1 MALRYL
7 LALLLPI
14 TAIACSGPG
23 AGDQP
28 SAAEGT
34 VRQDGTPGTTA
45 GQATAR
51 PESAPQTTPPQE
63 SLSEMTAEQVIARL
77 AARIPTARLSIV
89 YSAQTDPNHLIGTP
103 NLYVSKAA
111 FTDTRIDPAQ
121 AKDTEIGSIELGGS
135 VEVFLDE
142 ADARARKQYLDET
155 IADLPIDVSEYSYV
169 RGPALLRLSRRLTP
183 EQAAEFESALYS

>member
-7 LALLLPI
+7 LALLLLI
-14 TAIACSGPG
+14 TAIACSAPG

-28 SAAEGT
+28 PAAEGT
-34 VRQDGTPGTTA
+34 ARQDGTPGTTS
-45 GQATAR
+45 GQEPAQ
-51 PESAPQTTPPQE
+51 PESAPQTTPR
-63 SLSEMTAEQVIARL
+63 SEMTAEQVIARL
-77 AARIPTARLSIV
+77 APRIPTARLSIV
-89 YSAQTDPNHLIGTP
+89 YSAQTDPNQLLGTP

-121 AKDTEIGSIELGGS
+121 AKETEIGSVELGGS

-142 ADARARKQYLDET
+142 ADARARKQYIDET

-169 RGPALLRLSRRLTP
+169 RGPVLLRLSRRLTP
-183 EQAAEFESALYS
+183 EQAAEYESALGALY